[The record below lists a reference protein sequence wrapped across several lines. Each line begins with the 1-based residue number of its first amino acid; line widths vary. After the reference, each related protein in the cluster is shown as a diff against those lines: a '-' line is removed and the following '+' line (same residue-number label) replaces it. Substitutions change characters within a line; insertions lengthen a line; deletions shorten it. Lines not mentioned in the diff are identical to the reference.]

1 MSSMSSSEVG
11 RSKGQSRP
19 TSSIT
24 VALTRRC
31 ESTADVQAETSVVF
45 DYLDDHARLSAHMS
59 ERSWMM
65 AGSRMALELDAAEG
79 RAVGSRIRLSGRV
92 LGIKLWVDEVIT
104 ERNPPQ
110 RKVWASALGK
120 SDPLLLT

>member
-1 MSSMSSSEVG
+1 MSIISSSEVG
-11 RSKGQSRP
+11 RAMAQSRP
-19 TSSIT
+19 TSSVA

-31 ESTADVQAETSVVF
+31 ESTTDVQAEASVVF

-79 RAVGSRIRLSGRV
+79 RAVGSRIRLSGQV
-92 LGIKLWVDEVIT
+92 LGI
-104 ERNPPQ
+104 
-110 RKVWASALGK
+110 
-120 SDPLLLT
+120 